1 MVVGSCCAAK
11 SFCIVRENI
20 VIELQIIQDHFLQC
34 TVKCAVNFLQ
44 AVYSQNYL
52 FCAVKFVPNLLMK
65 TARIYNAQMI
75 QFSVTC
81 VIVNCNP

>member
-20 VIELQIIQDHFLQC
+20 VIELQIIQDIFFSVQSS
-34 TVKCAVNFLQ
+34 VNFLQ

-52 FCAVKFVPNLLMK
+52 FCAVKFVPNPLMK

>member
-1 MVVGSCCAAK
+1 M
-11 SFCIVRENI
+11 RENI

-65 TARIYNAQMI
+65 TARIYNAQMTI
-75 QFSVTC
+75 LSDLC
-81 VIVNCNP
+81 DSEL